1 MIIVQVL
8 TICIVIVVAMIVARE
23 IKNSENIY

>member
-1 MIIVQVL
+1 MIMIQAL
-8 TICIVIVVAMIVARE
+8 TICIIIVAAMIVARE